1 MALAPHI
8 ASSQNATCSPCLTK
22 ELRYYSE
29 KNMKRMRILGPETK
43 WQTVLSQLLYFSCS
57 LMHIE

>member
-1 MALAPHI
+1 MTMALAPHI

-43 WQTVLSQLLYFSCS
+43 
-57 LMHIE
+57 